1 MDREVVHQAEAENW
15 GYSLQ
20 DLSEFHIGAQEA
32 YNPLPMSQPIS
43 FHGRYGELQTNTT
56 FPTHG
61 FMDARELSQPQDLAL
76 QDAEELPDEP
86 MFYKEAWNEE
96 TMTVNWYRYFSEHL
110 LALQSFDDGVQWYY
124 NRANARANLPPT
136 DEILRDRNVTRE
148 QYIQMVSEPSNLD
161 PEDHAARFA
170 LISREPDGGWELNN
184 PNLTNDIR
192 AKGLTIPPGLRR
204 IQDSPAAATSQ
215 TALYHVL
222 ASWATR
228 EEVDVRLLGATPIT
242 AVELLTVGTIA
253 PRTATITD
261 ML

>member
-1 MDREVVHQAEAENW
+1 MNREVAHQAEAENL
-15 GYSLQ
+15 GYTLE

-43 FHGRYGELQTNTT
+43 SDGRYGELQTNTA

-61 FMDARELSQPQDLAL
+61 FMNARELPQSHDLAL
-76 QDAEELPDEP
+76 QDAEGPPNEP
-86 MFYKEAWNEE
+86 MFYNETWNEE

-110 LALQSFDDGVQWYY
+110 LALQSFDDGVQWHY

-136 DEILRDRNVTRE
+136 DDILRDNNVTRE
-148 QYIQMVSEPSNLD
+148 QYIQMASEPSNLD
-161 PEDHAARFA
+161 PEDYAAGFA
-170 LISREPDGGWELNN
+170 PIPREPDGGWDLDN
-184 PNLTNDIR
+184 PKLTNDIR
-192 AKGLTIPPGLRR
+192 AKGLTNPPGLRR

-215 TALYHVL
+215 TGLYHVL

-242 AVELLTVGTIA
+242 AVELLTVRYVA
-253 PRTATITD
+253 PRTAIITK